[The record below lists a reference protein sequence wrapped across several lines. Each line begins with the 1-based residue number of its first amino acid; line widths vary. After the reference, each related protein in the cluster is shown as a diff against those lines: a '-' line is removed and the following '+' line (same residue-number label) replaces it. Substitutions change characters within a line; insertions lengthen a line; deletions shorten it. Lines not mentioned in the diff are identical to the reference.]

1 MGKAVFDRGYFMNVF
16 NRSFPHL
23 CNQSIILCQGSGKQQ
38 IPGNSEFIEIPNLK
52 KNAEYLENVV

>member
-1 MGKAVFDRGYFMNVF
+1 MNVF

-52 KNAEYLENVV
+52 KYAEYLENVV